1 MTTIT
6 RYPPNATTPLQ
17 RNRITNPRM
26 STGSTAGWTASTG
39 AGTLAYSSAVGSSL
53 RFTTTAS
60 GVAVVETV
68 SPAVP
73 GEVISASVDIQPFTT
88 NRTGLLRLYFL
99 DASLATIG
107 GPFDTTAAVTVGSWT
122 TLTNNNRT
130 APAGTAYVRL
140 LAGINNSAGAGQA
153 INVTKA
159 LVMNGPSAGPYF
171 DGDSPSAFPFFYYW
185 EGQRGLS
192 ASRFVDVTGDPDQIH
207 PTLGVG
213 TPFNMSRESRSVVR
227 PLLDPFVLMLVAEQA
242 HAVALV
248 VRVLA
253 DLGVAHVL
261 EHLRDPGGA
270 LEHHEALVDD
280 RHLRRHLLALG
291 LARLRTFVPDLRSI
305 GLSATV
311 AEPDELRRW
320 LVSQNPPQGSKK
332 AGMAGLVSMQS
343 GARAVLAAGGC
354 ASLDGRRHL
363 RELERDMLR
372 LRASP
377 GGAADLLAAT
387 LFLDR
392 LQHGLPAQLG
402 SL

>member
-122 TLTNNNRT
+122 TLTNINRT

-153 INVTKA
+153 INVTRA
-159 LVMNGPSAGPYF
+159 MVNNGATVATYF
-171 DGDSPSAFPFFYYW
+171 DGDSVSAFPFFYYW

-192 ASRFVDVTGDPDQIH
+192 ASRFVDVTGGPDQIH
-207 PTLGVG
+207 PTAVAI
-213 TPFNMSRESRSVVR
+213 PFDVTRESRSVVR
-227 PLLDPFVLMLVAEQA
+227 PLLE
-242 HAVALV
+242 
-248 VRVLA
+248 
-253 DLGVAHVL
+253 
-261 EHLRDPGGA
+261 
-270 LEHHEALVDD
+270 
-280 RHLRRHLLALG
+280 
-291 LARLRTFVPDLRSI
+291 S
-305 GLSATV
+305 STV
-311 AEPDELRRW
+311 
-320 LVSQNPPQGSKK
+320 
-332 AGMAGLVSMQS
+332 
-343 GARAVLAAGGC
+343 RAVLIAAGPRTGSFQFYTSPSIAMTWLNFFST
-354 ASLDGRRHL
+354 ASLYYLQDESWATMWFGL
-363 RELERDMLR
+363 
-372 LRASP
+372 
-377 GGAADLLAAT
+377 GGGDVRFSQEWGNNAT
-387 LFLDR
+387 LEVPFIETSA
-392 LQHGLPAQLG
+392 PA
-402 SL
+402 